1 MLRVDPEGR
10 CAALLVYGKQLVVI
24 PFLRRDAVFDEHF
37 AEPADIKPNI
47 ASLNRIPQ
55 LRSYTIDLRQLDEK
69 IDNVLDFKFLH
80 GYYEPTLVFVYEPIR
95 TYVGRV
101 TARQDTCCL
110 VAVSLN
116 VSQKVHPC
124 IWTVA
129 NLPHDCY
136 KVLPVPKPIGGVLVM
151 TQNCLLYLNQSV
163 PPYAIGLNSIAKKA
177 TNFPLRKL
185 NIRHVLIMCGK

>member
-1 MLRVDPEGR
+1 MKLFFLYNYRRV
-10 CAALLVYGKQLVVI
+10 
-24 PFLRRDAVFDEHF
+24 
-37 AEPADIKPNI
+37 
-47 ASLNRIPQ
+47 S
-55 LRSYTIDLRQLDEK
+55 
-69 IDNVLDFKFLH
+69 
-80 GYYEPTLVFVYEPIR
+80 
-95 TYVGRV
+95 
-101 TARQDTCCL
+101 ARQDTCAL

-163 PPYAIGLNSIAKKA
+163 PPYAIGLNSIARKA
-177 TNFPLRKL
+177 TNFPLRKFTCFLERLLILQYYNL
-185 NIRHVLIMCGK
+185 NPLSFTYRGLIDNYRRSRECQHDFGQLPGRLSFT